1 MLDQENEDGRRN
13 TREAGGRTEVHRP
26 ERREVRQ
33 HTAVDK
39 TSDSRADRQKQ
50 KLGLTA
56 VYLRGPSALT

>member
-13 TREAGGRTEVHRP
+13 TALERQAG
-26 ERREVRQ
+26 ERRAVRR